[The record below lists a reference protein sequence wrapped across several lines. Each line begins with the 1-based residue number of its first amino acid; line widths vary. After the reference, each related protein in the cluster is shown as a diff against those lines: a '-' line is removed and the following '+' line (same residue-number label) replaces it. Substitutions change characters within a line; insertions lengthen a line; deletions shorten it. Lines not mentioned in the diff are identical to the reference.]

1 MIKPVRV
8 IPIWLCMV
16 AAAGAVVGLAGCAG
30 ATRARG
36 ELPELR
42 TSSDQSEPERRA
54 RLRLDL
60 ALAYFENGQNQI
72 ALDEIKI
79 ALSIYPQFGQ
89 AFNLRA
95 LIYAAMG
102 YHELAEKNFM
112 LATKFNPKDAN
123 LWHNQAWFYC
133 QTNRPQE
140 AQTFFEKSLQ
150 LSTSAESSKTWLAYG
165 ICRTKVADWANA
177 ESWLL
182 KAYHRDS
189 RNLLVLTNLAE
200 VRYELLKYDLAN
212 QLLTEIKDNFG
223 WRDAKLLWL
232 AWRIQ
237 QKLGRIEVAKVIE
250 LELSKNF
257 PQSSE
262 WVLLKQGGFDVTTK

>member
-1 MIKPVRV
+1 MIKRLSS
-8 IPIWLCMV
+8 IHISLL
-16 AAAGAVVGLAGCAG
+16 AAAAATLIGLAGCAG
-30 ATRARG
+30 STSRG
-36 ELPELR
+36 RELPELR
-42 TSSDQSEPERRA
+42 TSTDQSVPERRA

-60 ALAYFENGQNQI
+60 ASAYFENGQNQI

-79 ALSIYPQFGQ
+79 ALGIYPQFGQ

-102 YHELAEKNFM
+102 YYELAEKNFM

-140 AQTFFEKSLQ
+140 AQPFFEKALQ
-150 LSTSAESSKTWLAYG
+150 LSTSAESTKTWLGYG
-165 ICRTKVADWANA
+165 ICRAKVSDWSSA

-182 KAYHRDS
+182 KAYKRDP

-237 QKLGRIEVAKVIE
+237 QKLGRIEVAKAIE